1 MPIAEKAT
9 ENREL
14 VFPYNKD
21 GAKDNSI
28 TMSTVRKKVKEEI
41 KALLRYYSCL

>member
-1 MPIAEKAT
+1 MPKAEKAT

-28 TMSTVRKKVKEEI
+28 TMSTVSEEG
-41 KALLRYYSCL
+41 